1 MEFDRKK
8 YKFLCYTLTSSRGM
22 MCCLLYFFLL
32 MMILPQTRISLNKK
46 NCLGLG
52 SFLHPLVKT
61 PSPTKTRLG
70 AVRGCPAPPKQ
81 LSAMAIRLALAS
93 LLTEILK
100 TGLLNYFF
108 YIFFLK
114 SFKSILRYTNFKLKS
129 GDLISMINMQQQK

>member
-1 MEFDRKK
+1 MEFDRKKK

-52 SFLHPLVKT
+52 SFRHPLVKT

-93 LLTEILK
+93 LLTEIFRK
-100 TGLLNYFF
+100 KRGIELLQ
-108 YIFFLK
+108 
-114 SFKSILRYTNFKLKS
+114 SILKQIIYSINTNSETFCQIHTQVYKF
-129 GDLISMINMQQQK
+129 